1 MRFTDRARIHVEAGH
16 GGNGALSF
24 RREANVPRGGPDG
37 GNGGRGADVRLI
49 AEGTMEDLSRYRNEI
64 HHRAEHGAPGEG
76 ARKRGRDGATLTI
89 PVPPGTRVLRDGY
102 EIATLGAHGDTVDV
116 ALGGSG
122 GVGNR
127 AFRSSTHRAPRETVP
142 GGTGEETWLTLELR
156 LPVAVAIVGL
166 PNSGKS
172 ALLNALTGARS
183 PVADYPHST
192 GEPAFGNLEDEILN
206 LHLVVDLP
214 GVDATGTPRRGSY
227 LGQLERAQ
235 LIVHCVDGA
244 SSDDWADRVSL
255 VRGAIASFL
264 GEGAREVLVTTRA
277 DLGTNGPPDATATSL
292 HDAATI
298 DVLRDDLLRRLTG
311 A

>member
-16 GGNGALSF
+16 GGNGCLSF
-24 RREANVPRGGPDG
+24 RREAHVPRGGPDG
-37 GNGGRGADVRLI
+37 GNGGRGGDVRLI
-49 AEGTMEDLSRYRNEI
+49 AEGAMEDLSRYRNEI
-64 HHRAEHGAPGEG
+64 HHRAEHGSPGEG
-76 ARKRGRDGATLTI
+76 ARKRGRDGNLLTI

-102 EIATLGAHGDTVDV
+102 EIATLAAPGDTVDV
-116 ALGGSG
+116 ALGGRG

-142 GGTGEETWLTLELR
+142 GGSGEETWLTLELR

-172 ALLNALTGARS
+172 ALLNALTGAKS

-192 GEPAFGNLEDEILN
+192 SEPSFGNLEDEISN

-235 LIVHCVDGA
+235 IVVHCVDGA
-244 SSDDWADRVSL
+244 STDEWEDRVAT
-255 VRGAIASFL
+255 VRGAIAPFL
-264 GEGAREVLVTTRA
+264 GEDTREVLVTTRA
-277 DLGTNGPPDATATSL
+277 DLGTNGPPGTPEASIHDPDAL
-292 HDAATI
+292 EQ
-298 DVLRDDLLRRLTG
+298 LRADLLRRLTG
-311 A
+311 